1 MSSII
6 QTTLKNQ
13 IIMRT
18 AVAFIDLCH
27 ITFYFA
33 VVDNGIQNIEVPL
46 LVAGWYWM
54 TKNLVCSLG
63 NQSKRWQDRGNKNTI
78 ILRAVAS
85 EGEGCRWSPLSI
97 LEHSV
102 PIFDGCSQ
110 SSLQSHW
117 HIGLH
122 CIEGFWLLM
131 TIVEGRFM
139 VWLSIFICKLGLYFP
154 GF

>member
-6 QTTLKNQ
+6 QTTLKKSNNNENSCG
-13 IIMRT
+13 IHRF
-18 AVAFIDLCH
+18 VSYYV
-27 ITFYFA
+27 YFA